1 VDYLSQYSIPI
12 KGLGIG
18 LHEMDFVVED
28 EFFKKF
34 ENSVLDNGR
43 FNVKLYLQKKHDHSE
58 LDFVIEG
65 VSTQV
70 CDRCLSDVD
79 IPIIG
84 DYRIYLKIG
93 EDVVDDEDIIF
104 MSPAESQIN
113 IAKILFEII
122 AVLMPLKKVCEEV
135 DGQACNQDVLDALE
149 DEEDENTSDSSA
161 WDALKQMK
169 FED

>member
-1 VDYLSQYSIPI
+1 MDYLSQYSIPI

-58 LDFVIEG
+58 LDFIVEG
-65 VSTQV
+65 SSTQI
-70 CDRCLSDVD
+70 CDRCLSNVD
-79 IPIIG
+79 IPVKG
-84 DYRIYLKIG
+84 EYRIYLKVG

-104 MSPAESQIN
+104 MSAAESQIN

-122 AVLMPLKKVCEEV
+122 AVLMPLKKVCEEE
-135 DGQACNQDVLDALE
+135 GGITCNQEVLEAL
-149 DEEDENTSDSSA
+149 DEEEEESQSGPSA